1 MGLGYPYLYG
11 DNLTPEMARLNRLNL
26 FLFLTAFLF
35 LAPKPAQAQFA
46 QGFGNAN
53 PPRRQ
58 ICRNYGIFSR
68 QVTSSNSQLQ
78 DSVNNGSQDN
88 KMSLSE
94 YIKDFDVILGNKQ
107 LQKKFKHAKAFG
119 VLGSFNNK
127 NLKLFKESIISHMKN
142 PSTEFIQGSWK
153 GAPVNH
159 YFNPNN
165 DLNVMFNPETKRFIS
180 GWELT
185 PDQSKNIKE
194 RGSL

>member
-1 MGLGYPYLYG
+1 MNLGYPFSYG
-11 DNLTPEMARLNRLNL
+11 DKLTPEMARLNRLNL
-26 FLFLTAFLF
+26 FLFVIPFLL
-35 LAPKPAQAQFA
+35 LAPKPAEAQFA

-53 PPRRQ
+53 PPRRK

-78 DSVNNGSQDN
+78 DSVNNGYQDN

-94 YIKDFDVILGNKQ
+94 YIKDFGIVGN
-107 LQKKFKHAKAFG
+107 
-119 VLGSFNNK
+119 FNDK
-127 NLKLFKESIISHMKN
+127 NLNLFKESIISHMKN

-153 GAPVNH
+153 GDPVNH

-165 DLNVMFNPETKRFIS
+165 DLNVMFNPQTKKFIS
-180 GWELT
+180 GWKLN